1 MRNDERR
8 EVSRQWHALL
18 ISLTGS
24 LIRKPAPRIETASV
38 RQASPHP
45 LFDAGWYLQRN
56 PDLPAF
62 SATFAHYFDEG
73 WRELRSP
80 HPLFSIEFYY
90 DKRPDVR
97 ESGVEPLG
105 HFIAYGFKEGS
116 NPHPLFDVLFY
127 LRQSPRLEGL
137 DPLTHYV
144 TAGWKEGLKPNAR
157 FTPSWYIEQ
166 YGDVKRVGMEPLAHF
181 LMHGLYEKR
190 RYSAT
195 HEFGTHPLEV
205 ELLRLYGLDVEQI
218 AGLALRASEARG
230 LSDEPISTGR
240 HSYSRDA
247 EASRALAAKRDS
259 ILQSHSS
266 AHDRNV
272 AAENRDARAIAND
285 VSRNWEFK
293 PAVKMDDYYTS
304 TENFDAFE
312 YALIYPD
319 VGRRFNSDPESC
331 RQHWLSSGRKEGR
344 FGPGVSL
351 FLGRKAS
358 VEDVLKKPFGLN
370 IYGPFGAISG
380 LGIAARNLAAAVRVS
395 GVPFELHSFDV
406 SQGLPRVTPDAR
418 SRKGTFRANLI
429 LANADQIENV
439 IRLYPDGHFDGYYN
453 IAEWAWELA
462 SFRPD
467 WFGVFGAVDEVW
479 AYSSFAVD
487 AIAANAPIPVGKMPL
502 PIIAEAASCN
512 DARERFG
519 IPQDKF
525 VFLTLFDVGS
535 TTARKNPMAVVKAFS
550 EAFGDDPDAFLI
562 VKFHATQTYGPDS
575 LRDLTEAVS
584 GLTNAVVISDCL
596 SEVDMDLLRAA
607 SDCLVSAHR
616 SEGFGLNVGEFMA
629 LGKAVVAT
637 NYSGTLDFFSKD
649 VGYPIDYRLVEIE
662 EQSGPYLPGYVWAE
676 PDFASLVKQMKLA
689 FDERERSPRRQ
700 AAKDRI
706 KDFSP
711 AAIGKLIRSRL
722 EALDLDKNS
731 GESEPEFGKFL
742 CRSHAIANPS
752 LCATLTPTTRDKL
765 EKMAFRPRLSIIV
778 PVYNVPP
785 RYLRECIE
793 SVRSQSYPFWE
804 LCLCDDASPD
814 QDSASALEAYRGMDA
829 RIKIRR
835 LAVNTGIAGASNAAV
850 EVATGEFLVF
860 LDNDDVL
867 APNALMEIA
876 LAINEDQSLDCL
888 YSDEEKIDERGD
900 LIDHFY
906 KPDWSPEHLESV
918 MYVLHALVVRKR
930 LFFELGGLRS
940 DFDGAQDFD
949 LMLRVSRATRKIHHI
964 QRALYKW
971 RAIPGS
977 AAAVVDAK
985 PYALEAGFRAL
996 ADHVHEKYGA
1006 GARVEKG
1013 LLPGTFRVRRPY
1025 RSDADVALL
1034 ILTNNGEIELPGR
1047 GRIRLVDNFVDS
1059 ILSKTDYS
1067 NYEIVVVDNSRL
1079 AAKQIKRFN
1088 QLGVRVENYLGQV
1101 KPFNYAA
1108 KANFSIQCARS
1119 EHIVILNDDMEVLE
1133 KDWLAALMEF
1143 AQDPEIGGVG
1153 SKLTH
1158 ADGTIQ
1164 HVGMVLGVNGGAV
1177 HPYHGFPGDFVGYNG
1192 FTHIIRNYSAV
1203 TGACFATRKSIIS
1216 DVGGFD
1222 ERFAVDYNDTDLCLR
1237 ILERGY
1243 RIVYTPYS
1251 RLSHFEG
1258 FSIRRHE
1265 QNPIEVG
1272 LFVKKW
1278 AKYIENDP
1286 YYNVN
1291 LSRQRHDFTCREDRD
1306 SSLSTARQLSL

>member
-1 MRNDERR
+1 MRNDDRSEVARR
-8 EVSRQWHALL
+8 KNAWFT
-18 ISLTGS
+18 SLTGS
-24 LIRKPAPRIETASV
+24 LSRKAAPSDEAAPV
-38 RQASPHP
+38 KQVSPHP

-56 PDLPAF
+56 PDLPAYL
-62 SATFAHYFDEG
+62 ATFVHYFDEG
-73 WRELRSP
+73 WRDLRSP
-80 HPLFSIEFYY
+80 HPLFSIEYYY
-90 DKRPDVR
+90 DKRPDVK
-97 ESGVEPLG
+97 ESGLEPLG

-144 TAGWKEGLKPNAR
+144 TTGWKEGLKPNAR
-157 FTPSWYIEQ
+157 FSPSWYIEQ
-166 YGDVKRVGMEPLAHF
+166 YPDVRRAGMEPLAHF

-205 ELLRLYGLDVEQI
+205 EVLRIYGLDFELMP
-218 AGLALRASEARG
+218 GLAPGVPEARG
-230 LSDEPISTGR
+230 LSDRPLSVGAR
-240 HSYSRDA
+240 
-247 EASRALAAKRDS
+247 
-259 ILQSHSS
+259 SHSLDENASLAS
-266 AHDRNV
+266 AARRDGIKQHYSALDRNV
-272 AAENRDARAIAND
+272 AAQNGDAIAFSGNSQGAELNLP
-285 VSRNWEFK
+285 VR
-293 PAVKMDDYYTS
+293 VDDYYTS
-304 TENFDAFE
+304 TQNFDAFE

-319 VGRRFNSDPESC
+319 VRRAFNFDPESC
-331 RQHWLSSGRKEGR
+331 RRHWLSSGRKEGR

-351 FLGRKAS
+351 FFGRKAS
-358 VEDVLKKPFGLN
+358 VADVLKKPFGLN

-380 LGIAARNLAAAVRVS
+380 LGIAARNLAEAVRS
-395 GVPFELHSFDV
+395 SDVPFELHAFDV

-418 SRKGTFRANLI
+418 SRTGTYRANLI

-487 AIAANAPIPVGKMPL
+487 AISANAPIPIRKMPL

-512 DARERFG
+512 EARERFG

-525 VFLTLFDVGS
+525 VFLTVFDVGS
-535 TTARKNPMAVVKAFS
+535 TTARKNPMAVVKAFA
-550 EAFGDDPDAFLI
+550 EAFGDDPDTFLI
-562 VKFHATQTYGPDS
+562 VKFHATQSYGSDL
-575 LRDLTEAVS
+575 LRELTEAVS
-584 GLTNAVVISDCL
+584 GLSNAVAISDRL

-607 SDCLVSAHR
+607 ANCLVSAHR
-616 SEGFGLNVGEFMA
+616 SEGFGLNLGEFMA

-637 NYSGTLDFFSKD
+637 DYSGNVDFFSKD
-649 VGYPIDYRLVEIE
+649 VGYPVDYRLVEIE
-662 EQSGPYLPGYVWAE
+662 EQAGPYLPGYVWAE

-689 FDERERSPRRQ
+689 FDERERSPRSQ

-706 KDFSP
+706 KNFSP
-711 AAIGKLIRSRL
+711 AAIGKAIGSRL
-722 EALDLDKNS
+722 EALDLDKNL
-731 GESEPEFGKFL
+731 GESELEFSKYL
-742 CRSHAIANPS
+742 CRSRTIANPS
-752 LCATLTPTTRDKL
+752 LCATLNQETRDKVD
-765 EKMAFRPRLSIIV
+765 KMAFRPRLSIIV

-814 QDSASALEAYRGMDA
+814 QDTVGTLESYRGLDA

-835 LAVNTGIAGASNAAV
+835 LTANAGIAGASNAAV
-850 EVATGEFLVF
+850 EIATGEFLVF

-867 APNALMEIA
+867 APDALMEIA
-876 LAINEDQSLDCL
+876 LALNEDRSLDCV
-888 YSDEEKIDERGD
+888 YTDEEKIDERGD

-940 DFDGAQDFD
+940 EYDGAQDFD
-949 LMLRVSRATRKIHHI
+949 LMLRVSRATKKIRHI

-985 PYALEAGFRAL
+985 PFALESGFRAL
-996 ADHVHEKYGA
+996 ADHVREKYGA
-1006 GARVEKG
+1006 RARVEKG

-1025 RSDADVALL
+1025 PLDTRVALL

-1059 ILSKTDYS
+1059 ILSKTTYP

-1079 AAKQIKRFN
+1079 SAKQIKRFK
-1088 QLGVRVENYLGQV
+1088 QMGVRVENYLGQV

-1108 KANFSIQCARS
+1108 KANFSVRCARS
-1119 EHIVILNDDMEVLE
+1119 EHLVILNDDMEILNE
-1133 KDWLAALMEF
+1133 DWLAALMEL
-1143 AQDPEIGGVG
+1143 AQDREIGGVG

-1164 HVGMVLGVNGGAV
+1164 HVGMVLGVNGGAA
-1177 HPYHGFPGDFVGYNG
+1177 HPYHGFPGEYVGYNA

-1203 TGACFATRKSIIS
+1203 TGACFATRASVIS
-1216 DVGGFD
+1216 EVGGFD

-1243 RIVYTPYS
+1243 RIVYTPFA

-1265 QNPIEVG
+1265 QNPTEVG

-1278 AKYIENDP
+1278 AKYVENDP
-1286 YYNVN
+1286 YYNIN
-1291 LSRQRHDFTCREDRD
+1291 LSRQRHDFACREDRE
-1306 SSLSTARQLSL
+1306 SSSITRQLSS